1 MKSSTIG
8 EGDIIA
14 TLPAGFR
21 PKYTVQ
27 AYMVGIGASIGNGI
41 AQVDI
46 LPSGTVRLN
55 WIVDHKNDGSW
66 RWIVGKAVYI
76 AE

>member
-1 MKSSTIG
+1 
-8 EGDIIA
+8 
-14 TLPAGFR
+14 
-21 PKYTVQ
+21 
-27 AYMVGIGASIGNGI
+27 MVGFGESTGNGI

-66 RWIVGKAVYI
+66 RWIVGQAVYI